1 MQMRPTTSQEF
12 CVSIPTGRACC
23 GGGGKW
29 LALQLL
35 LPGKKEEKYQKEVQ
49 KQQERRPVPLC
60 LSARFQNQE
69 SFSSYLYIRLF
80 LYLPLFAFFIFT
92 AFTVSPSSQESVANF
107 VFKKMLFH
115 LMRKIYS
122 FTREHSTVLT

>member
-12 CVSIPTGRACC
+12 CVSIQTGRACC

-92 AFTVSPSSQESVANF
+92 AFTVSPSRQESVAKF
-107 VFKKMLFH
+107 FFKNAVTPDAKNLQLH
-115 LMRKIYS
+115 
-122 FTREHSTVLT
+122 TRT